1 MTSAGN
7 VVADVVPDA
16 DLATLAA
23 LTRTSRHAE
32 LESRATDLLGRYP
45 NAGLLYK
52 LLGFAQWA
60 QGKDA
65 IAALTRASE
74 LLPNDAES
82 HGNLGNALRAA
93 GQFEKAIMSQRR
105 AVALEPAAAEAHNNL
120 GSALQDLGRIDE
132 ALEQFRR
139 AVALKPGFALA
150 HSNLANALGLQG
162 RIAEAETSCRRALE
176 LKPGFTPAMV
186 QLAEMHAARGQFQSA
201 ETLLTKI
208 KTLQPDAAE
217 AWAGIARLKRMTR
230 ADEGWLAEALRLVEQ
245 GLPARREVHLR
256 YALGKYYDDVGEYAA
271 AFVEYRRAN
280 ELAKGGRP
288 VHDRS
293 AVRRAVDRL
302 IQFSEREGWRGA
314 PGAANP
320 SERPVF
326 IVGMPRSGTTLAEQI
341 LASHRA
347 VAAAGEL
354 PFWNTAAA
362 RVAAG
367 EPSGLPELARQY
379 LGVLEGV
386 SSEALR
392 VVDKMPGNF
401 WYLGMIHGAL
411 PRARIIHL
419 QRDPRDTCLSI
430 YFQNFGAVHSY
441 ANDLEDLAHYY
452 GEYARLMR
460 HWRESLPAQVL
471 LEVRYEE
478 LVEDLEGSSRR
489 MLEFLGL
496 PWEPACLEFHRTARP
511 VATFSKWQ
519 ARQRINSSSVAR
531 WRHYADFFGALFD
544 RHEEPRIP

>member
-1 MTSAGN
+1 VRRALQLRP
-7 VVADVVPDA
+7 DVGEVW
-16 DLATLAA
+16 
-23 LTRTSRHAE
+23 
-32 LESRATDLLGRYP
+32 
-45 NAGLLYK
+45 N
-52 LLGFAQWA
+52 
-60 QGKDA
+60 
-65 IAALTRASE
+65 
-74 LLPNDAES
+74 
-82 HGNLGNALRAA
+82 NLGNIQIEL
-93 GQFEKAIMSQRR
+93 GC
-105 AVALEPAAAEAHNNL
+105 AAEAIN
-120 GSALQDLGRIDE
+120 S
-132 ALEQFRR
+132 F
-139 AVALKPGFALA
+139 
-150 HSNLANALGLQG
+150 
-162 RIAEAETSCRRALE
+162 RRALE
-176 LKPGFTPAMV
+176 LKPDLVRSHNNLGNAQRELGDLDAAVASYRRALERDPACADAHTG
-186 QLAEMHAARGQFQSA
+186 LAIALRLQGRMAEAESSCRLALELDANHPTAVETWAELKSDRGEFAVA
-201 ETLLTKI
+201 EALYRRAKLVDA
-208 KTLQPDAAE
+208 DAAE

-531 WRHYADFFGALFD
+531 WRHYQPFL
-544 RHEEPRIP
+544 EPLARLARTVA